1 MDRNPR
7 KPFMFFKLLALV
19 TLLFLGGCGGGQPTV
34 YTPPQYSKGSVVAVW
49 NLEDMSIITNPTLA
63 EMSDFLTAKVT
74 DTLKERGEYQIVERE
89 KLLLALEELQLGSS
103 ELTAE
108 HSRLQVGQI
117 VGAQLMVFG
126 GFQILGEQMRIDLRM
141 VEVETG
147 AVIRTATRTS
157 SAADVSGWLKT
168 AEEAATEL
176 L

>member
-1 MDRNPR
+1 MNHNLRNC
-7 KPFMFFKLLALV
+7 LLAFFS
-19 TLLFLGGCGGGQPTV
+19 LLLLSACGGKQTS

-49 NLEDMSIITNPTLA
+49 SLEDMSIIKNNTVA
-63 EMSDFLTAKVT
+63 EMGDFLTAKVT

-103 ELTAE
+103 ALASEQ
-108 HSRLQVGQI
+108 SRLEVGQI
-117 VGAQLMVFG
+117 LGAQLMVFG
-126 GFQILGEQMRIDLRM
+126 GYQILGEQMRIDLRM

-147 AVIRTATRTS
+147 AIIRTASRTS
-157 SAADVSGWLKT
+157 SAADVSGWLLT